1 MLKLERLDE
10 SIVSNRLAVKTFAF
24 ASLES
29 WCRSSVSNAE
39 NDELNKLLYEF
50 HLYKASNG

>member
-29 WCRSSVSNAE
+29 RCRSSVSNAE